1 MESEQRLI
9 VCCNYRAHSNEE
21 KGQAIALYEKDSD
34 TSRFSRINID
44 KYFSEQDDCEV
55 HIVPNPSNEHNYS
68 YLQNRFEDRL
78 YLIQCVENRNI
89 EDGSN
94 FSRNKSNLYKIET
107 VEPRAICEVIY
118 SELPDETNPELVLDA
133 LPLTRHIFIQDTDYT
148 YGPFE
153 YDVISND
160 EDDQFII
167 KLKKPND
174 IKYLG
179 KILPRLSTLKYENN
193 KISPNLDEFHYPSKV
208 VNNKSFKHSFLSNV
222 QDLREVECEQINYA
236 FMDELSKAIATI
248 VKETNTKGITQ
259 SQITMLSTR
268 IKNKRSN
275 FNFDTDYIF
284 KQLNESNKFEK
295 VILEAKSE
303 LRDLV
308 FEQALNDNDKIKNH
322 FLSLLKSDESLI
334 SDVQEKIRSEQQAE
348 LSKLEQLESEIYS
361 KNSELVKINSEIQ
374 DAKVQKAEIDKDKEN
389 LVIEELKQKQT
400 ELNDS
405 ISYLESKKTELE
417 EKYEEIFK
425 YDSLKTKLE
434 KLEDEIKFQRRL
446 YDEKAAE
453 VVNKAQEVK
462 AQKAEFDELTQ
473 KSSDHYKKELLSV
486 KNSIDVLTQIE
497 NDYEVASFESFSSK
511 ELCQINATNHLHDY
525 IKYVQFALSDQNRN
539 MSVEHVINYLICIDT
554 SFITILSGLPGT
566 GKTSLVNILG
576 DHIMKSR
583 FNIVQV
589 GRGWSSE
596 RDLLGYFNPITNSFI
611 SSGSGMFE
619 FLDGMETDDRLNLVL
634 LDEANLS
641 PIEHYW
647 SKFMGLT
654 DSFEERELSI
664 TNHKS
669 IKLNGNLRFLATINN
684 DMTTEPLSPRLIDRA
699 PCIRLDVYN
708 LKDEGSK
715 SGLDTVDD
723 QEIEIL
729 KSKFAS
735 KGLHYANFQQSIRA
749 CKCDSE
755 QLESML
761 EVIEQV
767 IGVLSVE
774 GTDEE
779 KFGSRVHISERRS
792 QVVKL
797 HLKYSLGLYEDFRN
811 NAVNWVDVNKHSYF
825 LDFSI
830 SQFILPLITGHG
842 KNFKNRIVH
851 LKELLKNIQQTH
863 NYELPISIEL
873 VTRLINQGEEDL
885 DTYDF
890 MSLR

>member
-1 MESEQRLI
+1 MELEQRLI

-21 KGQAIALYEKDSD
+21 KGQAIALYEKDID
-34 TSRFSRINID
+34 TSRFNRINAD
-44 KYFSEQDDCEV
+44 KYFSEPDDCEV
-55 HIVPNPSNEHNYS
+55 HIVPNPSNENNYA
-68 YLQNRFEDRL
+68 YLQSRFEDKL
-78 YLIQCVENRNI
+78 YLIQCVENRNV

-94 FSRNKSNLYKIET
+94 FSKNKSNLFKVET
-107 VEPRAICEVIY
+107 VEPRSICEVVF
-118 SELPDETNPELVLDA
+118 SELPDETNPEIILEA
-133 LPLTRHIFIQDTDYT
+133 APLTRHIFIQDKDYT

-153 YDVISND
+153 YAAYNN
-160 EDDQFII
+160 EDNQSTII

-179 KILPRLSTLKYENN
+179 GKLPKLSTLRYSND
-193 KISPNLDEFHYPSKV
+193 KISSHLDEFHYPDKII
-208 VNNKSFKHSFLSNV
+208 NNKSFKHSFLRNV
-222 QDLREVECEQINYA
+222 QDLRDIECEQINYA

-268 IKNKRSN
+268 IKNKRNS

-284 KQLNESNKFEK
+284 KQLKESSKFEK
-295 VILEAKSE
+295 VILESKAE
-303 LRDLV
+303 LRELV
-308 FEQALNDNDKIKNH
+308 LEQALNENEKIKNH
-322 FLSLLKSDESLI
+322 FLNLLKSDENI
-334 SDVQEKIRSEQQAE
+334 INEVQDKIRSEQHAE
-348 LSKLEQLESEIYS
+348 LSKLEQLDSEIYN
-361 KNSELVKINSEIQ
+361 KNAELVKLSAEIQ
-374 DAKVQKAEIDKDKEN
+374 NTKVKKAEIDKDKEN
-389 LVIEELKQKQT
+389 RAYEELKQKET
-400 ELNDS
+400 ELNKSIDS
-405 ISYLESKKTELE
+405 LETKKAELE
-417 EKYEEIFK
+417 DKYEEVFK
-425 YDSLKTKLE
+425 YDSLKSKLE
-434 KLEDEIKFQRRL
+434 KLEEEIKFKRRL

-453 VVNKAQEVK
+453 VVNKEQEIK
-462 AQKAEFDELTQ
+462 AQKVEFDELTQ
-473 KSSDHYKKELLSV
+473 KSADHYKKELLSV
-486 KNSIDVLTQIE
+486 KNSIDVLTQID
-497 NDYEVASFESFSSK
+497 NDFEIASFESFGSES
-511 ELCQINATNHLHDY
+511 LCTINTDAHLHEY
-525 IKYVQFALSDQNRN
+525 IKYVQLALSEQNRN
-539 MSVEHVINYLICIDT
+539 MSIEHVINYLICIDT

-576 DHIMKSR
+576 DHVMKSR
-583 FNIVQV
+583 FNNIQV

-596 RDLLGYFNPITNSFI
+596 RDLLGYFNPITNSYI

-619 FLDGMETDDRLNLVL
+619 FLDGMETDERLNLVL

-654 DSFEERELSI
+654 DSFEERELNI

-669 IKLNGNLRFLATINN
+669 IKLSGNLRFLATINN

-723 QEIEIL
+723 EEIEML
-729 KSKFAS
+729 KNKFAS
-735 KGLHYANFQQSIRA
+735 NGLHYANFQQAIRK
-749 CKCDSE
+749 CKCDQDS
-755 QLESML
+755 LEPML
-761 EVIEQV
+761 EVIEE
-767 IGVLSVE
+767 IIRLLSVE
-774 GTDEE
+774 GTDEQ
-779 KFGSRVHISERRS
+779 KFGARVHISERRN

-797 HLKYSLGLYEDFRN
+797 HLKYSLGLYEDFRS
-811 NAVNWVDVNKHSYF
+811 NAVSWVDVNKHSYF

-851 LKELLKNIQQTH
+851 LKELLKNTEKTH
-863 NYELPISIEL
+863 SYELPISIEL